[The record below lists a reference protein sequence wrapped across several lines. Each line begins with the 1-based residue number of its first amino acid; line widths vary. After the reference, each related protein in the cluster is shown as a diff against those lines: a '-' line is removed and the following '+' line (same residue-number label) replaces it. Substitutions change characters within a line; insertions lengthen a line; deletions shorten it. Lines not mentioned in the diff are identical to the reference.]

1 MHLILC
7 VDDRGGLS
15 FAGRRLSTDRKLTE
29 KIVDMAEYSK
39 LWIEPYSEKLFE
51 KGNIFVSPDYLNE
64 AASGEY
70 CFLEREI
77 QLVPKER
84 LESIILCRW
93 NRAYPSTE
101 KFPRELLV
109 DMRLVHTEDFPGN
122 SHEKITIER
131 HTP

>member
-7 VDDRGGLS
+7 IDDRSGLS

-29 KIVDMAEYSK
+29 KIVGMAEHSK
-39 LWIEPYSEKLFE
+39 LWIEPYSEKLFDN
-51 KGNIFVSPDYLNE
+51 GNIFVSPDYLNK
-64 AASGEY
+64 AAPGEY

-77 QLVPKER
+77 QLVPNER

-101 KFPRELLV
+101 KFPRELLA
-109 DMRLVHTEDFPGN
+109 DMCLVHTEDFPGN

-131 HTP
+131 YIP